1 MPLWNETLDKI
12 HPEQNAGGTQ
22 GAAKSRIEHC
32 NKYIRRQSGIS

>member
-1 MPLWNETLDKI
+1 MSLWVGTLDKI